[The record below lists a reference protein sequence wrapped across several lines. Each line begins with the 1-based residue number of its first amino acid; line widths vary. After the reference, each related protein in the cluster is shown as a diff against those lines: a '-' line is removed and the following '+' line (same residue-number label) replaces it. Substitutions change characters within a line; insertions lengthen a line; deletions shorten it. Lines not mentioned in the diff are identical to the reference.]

1 MPLLAYDYIDLIR
14 AFIKLA
20 EEHRVND
27 DVINNLLN
35 QKTKVHG
42 ELVKTRS
49 DILEGWFQIDE
60 IIRVDRKNDEHT
72 ISNKT
77 LWRRPKNK

>member
-42 ELVKTRS
+42 ELVKTR
-49 DILEGWFQIDE
+49 
-60 IIRVDRKNDEHT
+60 R
-72 ISNKT
+72 
-77 LWRRPKNK
+77 